1 MRTIF
6 SAFVMSIVVSAL
18 FGNAPD
24 FSQAET
30 NRVARRLLYRAMR
43 LSGCHTIPDEG
54 TPYDPDEDLGTWHGF
69 LGVDETNGWT
79 VVAKKA
85 AFDWYLS
92 TLGSCDCRLL
102 SRRDKLLVLNAVEM
116 CGMLAYTNAVPYLKA
131 LAYNANG
138 IYREEAIK
146 TVLNFSSVDDA
157 TTMFIEGIVTND
169 VKFGMVERGDAC
181 GVYAHNIMTRQATN
195 DVQRTAKE
203 RAWKMPY
210 RHRML
215 DLIGTGILDSLFV
228 SQIQGYESSS
238 NRLVFAEYVL
248 SHPDSDSDDIR
259 RFTSVTNQLLSSG
272 QPLPWIEVDDG
283 GGN

>member
-1 MRTIF
+1 MKKTIPF
-6 SAFVMSIVVSAL
+6 YIVTALAFAMFGDGSAFS
-18 FGNAPD
+18 P
-24 FSQAET
+24 AET
-30 NRVARRLLYRAMR
+30 NRVARKLVYRAMR

-203 RAWKMPY
+203 RAWKMLY

>member
-1 MRTIF
+1 MRTIV
-6 SAFVMSIVVSAL
+6 SAFVMSIVASAL

-24 FSQAET
+24 FSQAAT
-30 NRVARRLLYRAMR
+30 NRVVRRILYRAMR
-43 LSGCHTIPDEG
+43 LSACHTIPDEG
-54 TPYDPDEDLGTWHGF
+54 EPYNLDEDLGTWHGF

-79 VVAKKA
+79 VAAKKA

-92 TLGSCDCRLL
+92 TLGSCDCRSL

-146 TVLNFSSVDDA
+146 TVLNFASVDDA
-157 TTMFIEGIVTND
+157 TTMFVEGIVTND

-195 DVQRTAKE
+195 DVQRAAKE
-203 RAWKMPY
+203 RAWKMLY

-238 NRLVFAEYVL
+238 NRLEFAEYVL

-272 QPLPWIEVDDG
+272 QPLPWIEVGDG